1 MSSSEST
8 HPPTQVTATGLFARN
23 ATGMVREVSQLSASI
38 LNFIPGCPTQALAAG
53 LFFAFAVFPGGNFLL
68 GLVLVAPMVLSFAY
82 AFGLMSSAIPRS
94 GGDYVIVSRV
104 LHPAVGMI
112 SSLFTQFANMLS
124 NAFFGIAFATIA
136 VGPGLIIIGLIDGNH
151 TLVRWGTT
159 VESSANWQ
167 FALGAVMMLI
177 GAMMLAGGWTWALRW
192 QNGLFIF
199 AMVGLAAAGL
209 IALFTSNSTFI
220 SNFNSF
226 AQPYTHKPD
235 TYHSVIHTAQ
245 AAGVNTNPAFSFRN
259 TIPLI
264 GVMAGFGI
272 YSWWTAFMAGE
283 VRAASTTRNAR
294 NMALAGIAN
303 LVSVAIFAAVFLH
316 SFGSSFLTAANGGG
330 MPSQIGAPP
339 FYFFLAAAS
348 FGQGWAAVLLV
359 LSAAVFWP
367 LIYYISLVSTTRSF
381 FAWSFDGLLPE
392 GVTHLTRRRAPM
404 VSLVV
409 SLIVSLGFL
418 YWGTHSSRF
427 LQVFVYATLFAL
439 IGMMLVGLSAIV
451 FPWRRPE
458 MYRASVTNR
467 TFLGIPV
474 VSIAGAGSVLSGI
487 ILYYTLMHYAAF
499 GVANRQRFLL
509 VGLGVIVVGV
519 AYYFIARAIRAR
531 GGIDLSRTYA
541 EIPPE

>member
-1 MSSSEST
+1 MSSSESV
-8 HPPTQVTATGLFARN
+8 HQPTQVTPSGVFARN

-53 LFFAFAVFPGGNFLL
+53 LFFAFAAFPGGNFLL
-68 GLVLVAPMVLSFAY
+68 GLLLVAPMVLSFAY
-82 AFGLMSSAIPRS
+82 AFGLMSSAMPRS
-94 GGDYVIVSRV
+94 GGDYIIVSRT
-104 LHPAVGMI
+104 LHPALGMI
-112 SSLFTQFANMLS
+112 SSLFTNFANMLS

-136 VGPGLIIIGLIDGNH
+136 IGPGLVIIGLIDGEDRF
-151 TLVRWGTT
+151 VRWGNT
-159 VESSANWQ
+159 VETSQNWQ

-177 GAMMLAGGWTWALRW
+177 GAMMLAGGWGWALKW

-199 AMVGLAAAGL
+199 AMAGLAGAGL
-209 IALFTSNSTFI
+209 IALFTSHSSFI
-220 SNFNSF
+220 SNFNDF
-226 AQPYTHKPD
+226 AQPYTNKPD
-235 TYHSVIHTAQ
+235 TYHDVIKTAQ
-245 AAGVNTNPAFSFRN
+245 SAGVNTDPAFSFKN

-264 GVMAGFGI
+264 GVLAGFGI
-272 YSWWTAFMAGE
+272 YSWWTAFIGGE

-294 NMALAGIAN
+294 NMALAGVAN
-303 LVSVAIFAAVFLH
+303 LVSVAIFAIIFLH
-316 SFGSSFLTAANGGG
+316 TFGTAFLTAANGGG
-330 MPSQIGAPP
+330 MPSQIPSPP

-348 FGQGWAAVLLV
+348 FGHGWAAVLLV

-367 LIYYISLVSTTRSF
+367 LIYYISLVSITRSL

-392 GVTHLTRRRAPM
+392 SITHLTRQRAPIISLG

-409 SLIVSLGFL
+409 SLAFL
-418 YWGTHSSRF
+418 YWGTHSSSF

-439 IGMMLVGLSAIV
+439 IGMMLVGLSALV
-451 FPWRRPE
+451 FPYRRPE

-487 ILYYTLMHYAAF
+487 ILYYVLMHYPAF
-499 GVANRQRFLL
+499 GIANRQRFVL
-509 VGLGVIVVGV
+509 VMLGVIALGVV
-519 AYYFIARAIRAR
+519 YYAIVRALRAR
-531 GGIDLSRTYA
+531 EGVDISLAYA

>member
-8 HPPTQVTATGLFARN
+8 PHPTEVTPGGLFARN

-53 LFFAFAVFPGGNFLL
+53 LFFAFVAFPGGNFLL
-68 GLVLVAPMVLSFAY
+68 GLLLVAPMVLSFAY
-82 AFGLMSSAIPRS
+82 AFGLMSSAMPRS

-112 SSLFTQFANMLS
+112 SSLFTNFANMLS

-136 VGPGLIIIGLIDGNH
+136 VGPGLIIIGLVGGSDR
-151 TLVRWGTT
+151 LVRWGST
-159 VESSANWQ
+159 VETSSNWQ

-177 GAMMLAGGWTWALRW
+177 GAMMLAGGWGWALKW

-199 AMVGLAAAGL
+199 AMVGLAGAGL
-209 IALFTSNSTFI
+209 IALFTSHSTFI
-220 SNFNSF
+220 SNFNDF
-226 AQPYTHKPD
+226 ARPFTHKSD
-235 TYHSVIHTAQ
+235 TYHGVISTAQ
-245 AAGVNTNPAFSFRN
+245 AAGVNTDPAFSIRN
-259 TIPLI
+259 TFPLV
-264 GVMAGFGI
+264 GVLAGFGI
-272 YSWWTAFMAGE
+272 YSWWSAFVGGE
-283 VRAASTTRNAR
+283 VRQASTTRNAR
-294 NMALAGIAN
+294 NMALAGLAN
-303 LVSVAIFAAVFLH
+303 LVSVALFAVVFLH
-316 SFGSSFLTAANGGG
+316 TFGTSFLTAANGGG
-330 MPSQIGAPP
+330 MPSEIPAPP

-348 FGQGWAAVLLV
+348 FGHAWAAVLLV

-367 LIYYISLVSTTRSF
+367 LIYYISLVSSTRSL

-392 GVTHLTRRRAPM
+392 DVTHLTRQRSPI
-404 VSLVV
+404 VSLVISVVV
-409 SLIVSLGFL
+409 SLAFL
-418 YWGTHSSRF
+418 YWGTHSSSF

-439 IGMMLVGLSAIV
+439 IGMMLVGLSALV
-451 FPWRRPE
+451 FPYRRPE

-467 TFLGIPV
+467 TFLGIPF

-487 ILYYTLMHYAAF
+487 ILYYVLMHYAAF

-509 VGLGVIVVGV
+509 VGLGVVVFGV
-519 AYYFIARAIRAR
+519 VYYFIARAIRAQH
-531 GGIDLSRTYA
+531 GVDITRTYA